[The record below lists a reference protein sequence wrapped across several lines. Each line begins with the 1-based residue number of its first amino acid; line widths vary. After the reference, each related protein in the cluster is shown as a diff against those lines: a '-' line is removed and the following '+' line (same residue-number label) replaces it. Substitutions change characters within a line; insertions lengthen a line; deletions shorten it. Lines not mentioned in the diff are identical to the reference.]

1 MWTLD
6 ELVERVSEA
15 LEAEYPGAPN
25 GRVRDLPDRRAIR
38 WYTTIGLVDKPLG
51 MRGRTALYGP
61 RHLQQLVA
69 IKRRQAEG
77 HTLAQIQAEFTG
89 ISPDSLTDIALVPPG
104 MLIEIADGALD
115 RHAPDRPRF
124 WADHPAESSLP
135 PPGLPRMKTAIV
147 TEPETLPADRPSP
160 VPDRPSPAPDRPSAA
175 PDRSSAAPDRPSPA
189 PARAGA
195 APAAQPFTGLALGG
209 GVLLLVPQALSD
221 RDLDAIAE
229 AAAPLL
235 DLLAARGLT
244 AAEGLID
251 GSPS

>member
-6 ELVERVSEA
+6 ELVERVREA

-38 WYTTIGLVDKPLG
+38 WYSTIGLVDKPLG

-77 HTLAQIQAEFTG
+77 RTLAQIQEELTG
-89 ISPDSLTDIALVPPG
+89 LSPSSLTDVALVPPRLMVVIDEEAFG
-104 MLIEIADGALD
+104 HQPE
-115 RHAPDRPRF
+115 RPRF
-124 WADHPAESSLP
+124 WADHTAE
-135 PPGLPRMKTAIV
+135 PG
-147 TEPETLPADRPSP
+147 
-160 VPDRPSPAPDRPSAA
+160 
-175 PDRSSAAPDRPSPA
+175 PA
-189 PARAGA
+189 PAPQPTPPLQPV
-195 APAAQPFTGLALGG
+195 PARSTTATQAFTGVALGG
-209 GVLLLVPQALSD
+209 GVLLLVPSAVSD
-221 RDLDAIAE
+221 RDRDAIAE

-235 DLLAARGLT
+235 DLLTARGLT
-244 AAEGLID
+244 SADGLID